1 MSKKIIKKHYI
12 IVIYLALLLTLFF
25 REQELDFLNNI
36 ILVINFLEILFDW
49 YNDIKKGA
57 LTHHI

>member
-57 LTHHI
+57 LTRHI